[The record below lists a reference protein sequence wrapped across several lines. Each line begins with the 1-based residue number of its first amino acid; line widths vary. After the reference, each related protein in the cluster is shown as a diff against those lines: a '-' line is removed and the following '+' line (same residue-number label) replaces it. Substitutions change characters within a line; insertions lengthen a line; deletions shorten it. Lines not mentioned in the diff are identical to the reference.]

1 MLGVDIA
8 RKSFTAARWHDGQG
22 TSLGSF
28 PNTPDGFA
36 AFAEAVGPTDPSAP
50 PAVTLEPTGGY
61 ELALAEWA
69 RAQGWTVHVPNPHHV
84 RAWATGIGQRAKTDR
99 QDALL
104 LARYGAERRL
114 PAWQPLPTEL
124 SELESLVRRKDDLA
138 QLLRQEQNRQHALT
152 HRPGVARA
160 VPASVERVIGLLEE
174 ELRQVED
181 AIAAHLQA
189 QTSLQE
195 TLTLLRTVP
204 GVGARTEVPL
214 LVTLGR
220 WATRTSGR
228 GTAKAL
234 VAYVGL
240 DPRPYESGTSV
251 HQRATISRQGDRSAR
266 CRLYLSA
273 LGGIRGETPLSAF
286 YKHLLDQHKPKK
298 LALIAAA
305 RKILIW
311 AWAVYRQQTAFD
323 PSRASATTC
332 LA

>member
-8 RKSFTAARWHDGQG
+8 RLTFTAARWEDGHG
-22 TSLGSF
+22 ASLGTF
-28 PNTPDGFA
+28 PNTPAGFA
-36 AFAEAVGPTDPSAP
+36 ALAEAVGPTDPVAA

-61 ELALAEWA
+61 ELPLALWA
-69 RAQGWTVHVPNPHHV
+69 VEQGWTVHVPNPHHV

-104 LARYGAERRL
+104 LARYGAERAL
-114 PAWQPLPTEL
+114 PPWQPLPTEL

-138 QLLRQEQNRQHALT
+138 QLLRQERNRQHALSV
-152 HRPGVARA
+152 RPGVARA

-174 ELRQVED
+174 ELRQVEE

-189 QTSLQE
+189 HATLQE
-195 TLTLLRTVP
+195 TLALLRTVP
-204 GVGARTEVPL
+204 GIGERTAVPV

-220 WATRTSGR
+220 WDTRPGGAGS
-228 GTAKAL
+228 AKAL

-240 DPRPYESGTSV
+240 DPRPHESGTSV
-251 HQRATISRQGDRSAR
+251 HQRPAISRQGDRVTR

-273 LGGIRGETPLSAF
+273 VGGIRGHTPLQTF
-286 YKHLLDQHKPKK
+286 YQHLLGQHKPKK
-298 LALIAAA
+298 LALVAAA

-323 PSRASATTC
+323 PARASATPC
-332 LA
+332 HA

>member
-8 RKSFTAARWHDGQG
+8 RATFTAARWVDGHG
-22 TSLGSF
+22 ESLGTF
-28 PNTPDGFA
+28 PNTPAGFA
-36 AFAEAVGPTDPSAP
+36 AFAQAVGPTPAV

-61 ELALAEWA
+61 ELPLAQWA
-69 RAQGWTVHVPNPHHV
+69 RAQGWTVHLPNPHHV

-99 QDALL
+99 QDAQL
-104 LARYGAERRL
+104 LARYGAERQP
-114 PAWQPLPTEL
+114 PAWQPLPSEL
-124 SELESLVRRKDDLA
+124 SELESLVRRKEDLA
-138 QLLRQEQNRQHALT
+138 QLLRQERNRQHALA

-160 VPASVERVIGLLEE
+160 VPASVERVIGLLED

-181 AIAAHLQA
+181 AIAAHLGTHA
-189 QTSLQE
+189 ALQE
-195 TLTLLRTVP
+195 TLALLRTVP
-204 GVGARTEVPL
+204 GIGERTAVPL

-220 WATRTSGR
+220 WHTRTSGR
-228 GTAKAL
+228 GSAKAL

-251 HQRATISRQGDRSAR
+251 HQRPAISRQGDRGTR

-273 LGGIRGETPLSAF
+273 VGGSRGHTPLRTF
-286 YKHLLDQHKPKK
+286 YQHLLGQHKPKK

-311 AWAVYRQQTAFD
+311 AWAAYRQHTAFD
-323 PSRASATTC
+323 PTRASATPC
-332 LA
+332 HA

>member
-8 RKSFTAARWHDGQG
+8 RRTFTAARWEDGHG
-22 TSLGSF
+22 TSLGNF
-28 PNTPDGFA
+28 PNTPAGFG
-36 AFAEAVGPTDPSAP
+36 AFAEAVGPTDPAAL

-69 RAQGWTVHVPNPHHV
+69 LAQGWTVHVPNPHHV

-104 LARYGAERRL
+104 LARYGAERAL
-114 PAWQPLPTEL
+114 PAWHPLPTEL

-138 QLLRQEQNRQHALT
+138 QLLRQEQNRQHALA

-189 QTSLQE
+189 QTALQE
-195 TLTLLRTVP
+195 RLALLRTVP
-204 GVGARTEVPL
+204 GIGARTVVPL

-220 WATRTSGR
+220 WDTRTGGAGS
-228 GTAKAL
+228 AKAL

-240 DPRPYESGTSV
+240 DPRPHESGTSV
-251 HQRATISRQGDRSAR
+251 RGRPAISRQGDRGAR

-273 LGGIRGETPLSAF
+273 VGGIRGQTPLRAF

-311 AWAVYRQQTAFD
+311 AWAVYRQHTAFD
-323 PSRASATTC
+323 PARAAATPC
-332 LA
+332 HA